1 MSYHFDHIA
10 QQVPDIAE
18 AVTWYVRTLPGVK
31 VLHQDSSWAFIEA
44 NGTKLAFVKSDQHPN
59 HLAWRVDTAELE
71 RLAAELGK
79 EIKSHRDHSRSF
91 YLEAPGGQWIEIIC
105 TRSATWA
112 DPAEAEEDDRKSN
125 T

>member
-18 AVTWYVRTLPGVK
+18 AVAWYVRTLPGVK
-31 VLHQDSSWAFIEA
+31 VLHQDASWAFIEA

-59 HLAWRVDTAELE
+59 HLAWRVDSVELE

-79 EIKSHRDHSRSF
+79 EIKAHRDHSRSF
-91 YLEAPGGQWIEIIC
+91 YLEAPGGQAIEIISM
-105 TRSATWA
+105 RDSPWEI
-112 DPAEAEEDDRKSN
+112 PGEEDSCGRE
-125 T
+125 